1 MRLFATASMIVL
13 MFGVAEPAIAGGIQ
27 VEGAWARASIGTERP
42 GVAYMKIR
50 NNGQGADRLI
60 GAKTPVAKHAMV
72 HESLIRD
79 GVRKMRQAENIEI
92 APGGTAVLE
101 PGGLHLMLSILQKRL
116 MEGDAFPLTLTFEHA
131 GEVRIYVTVAGMGAK
146 QKPQH
151 HHDHHDDPAHDDHQ
165 DHHGHDE

>member
-1 MRLFATASMIVL
+1 MRLVAAASAILL
-13 MFGVAEPAIAGGIQ
+13 MLGVAAPAFAGGIQ

-79 GVRKMRQAENIEI
+79 GVRKMRPAENIEL

-131 GEVRIYVTVAGMGAK
+131 GEVRVYVTVAGMGAK
-146 QKPQH
+146 QMPQH
-151 HHDHHDDPAHDDHQ
+151 HHDDPAHDDRQ